1 MASGIGAVTAVVFGG
16 IGAMGIAGI
25 WAVIFPE
32 ILKIKKLGKKELG

>member
-1 MASGIGAVTAVVFGG
+1 MASGIGAVPAVVFGG

-32 ILKIKKLGKKELG
+32 LLKIKKLGKKELG